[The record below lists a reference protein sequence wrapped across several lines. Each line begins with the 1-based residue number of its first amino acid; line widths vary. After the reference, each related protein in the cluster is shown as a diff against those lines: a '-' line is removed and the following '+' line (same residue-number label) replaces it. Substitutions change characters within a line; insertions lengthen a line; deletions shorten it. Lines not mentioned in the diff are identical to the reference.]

1 MAQPSFAFQEGTSLS
16 LDFLETSQEES
27 WTSQSP
33 STIPNDKPLFGF
45 VKGSEG
51 AQKLYTAILNLAIR
65 DYSMYLNKEDKRQQM
80 AIDAWEWLMSD
91 HESTELTAFVDICR
105 ILDQN
110 PALVRAKIAESV
122 DARQGTGTLSVAA
135 ST

>member
-1 MAQPSFAFQEGTSLS
+1 
-16 LDFLETSQEES
+16 
-27 WTSQSP
+27 
-33 STIPNDKPLFGF
+33 